1 MKTFRTDRDL
11 VSLPGGHLVHEVNTY
26 RNLTSQDEIQH
37 RIYKL
42 LEARPEISQREL
54 ADALGI
60 SLGRTNYCLKALVRK
75 GLVKME
81 NFHRNGNKLSYA
93 YLLTPTGMSDKIR
106 LTHKFLQRKR
116 AEYDALRTEIQ
127 ELEQDIGKLNRSPV
141 LAPHL
146 PSTTANKKA

>member
-1 MKTFRTDRDL
+1 MKTFSTDLNL
-11 VSLPGGHLVHEVNTY
+11 VSRSSGRIVHDMNAY
-26 RNLTSQDEIQH
+26 CNLTSEDEIQH

-81 NFHRNGNKLSYA
+81 NFRRNGNKLSYA

-141 LAPHL
+141 LAPHPPL
-146 PSTTANKKA
+146 TTANKKA